1 MTVIKIKN
9 WLKLEWSAALTV
21 SSICLSIIS
30 MLASAKKKCK
40 PKNDAEFCK
49 RAIGKGPKNFKWFLF
64 FIEGLMMMT
73 KHDYYFCFLLN

>member
-1 MTVIKIKN
+1 LIKLLLIFA
-9 WLKLEWSAALTV
+9 EWSAALTV

-49 RAIGKGPKNFKWFLF
+49 RAIGKGPKNFKWF
-64 FIEGLMMMT
+64 IYV
-73 KHDYYFCFLLN
+73 YYRTYDDDKA